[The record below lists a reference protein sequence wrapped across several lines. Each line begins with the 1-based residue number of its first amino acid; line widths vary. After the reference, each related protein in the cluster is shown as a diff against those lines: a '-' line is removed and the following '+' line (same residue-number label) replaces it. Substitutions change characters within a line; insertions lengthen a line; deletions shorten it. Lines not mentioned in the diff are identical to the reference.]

1 MYTAAIG
8 HHRSPV
14 SHRHYATAALEA
26 SLLARVHRAK
36 TARVID
42 GRGHV
47 TRVAALSRVP
57 AGRRSA
63 HRNPDWGTVSE
74 VQLRD
79 AMLSLDAGAWREFHK
94 RYDALIAGAAS
105 KVVSKGRNASDA
117 VAEIKGN
124 VYASLLANDLHKLRA
139 WDAARGQ
146 RLGSFIYMVSGNA
159 AWDYVRGSKY
169 QRRSTSIDTQV
180 GYDTDPLTLEFADA
194 TPDAFVR
201 TASRAELAKVMSVLN
216 EDERAIVRLSLI
228 EGLPSKVVAEQL
240 GIKPGTVDIKVHRIR
255 AKLAEAMA
263 G

>member
-1 MYTAAIG
+1 MFTAAIG
-8 HHRSPV
+8 RHVSPV
-14 SHRHYATAALEA
+14 SHRHYANAALEA

-42 GRGHV
+42 GHGHV

-79 AMLSLDAGAWREFHK
+79 AMLTLDAGAWREFHK
-94 RYDALIAGAAS
+94 RYDALIAAAAS
-105 KVVSKGRNASDA
+105 KVVTKGRNASDA

-146 RLGSFIYMVSGNA
+146 KLGSFIHMVAGNA
-159 AWDYVRGSKY
+159 AWDYVRAGK
-169 QRRSTSIDTQV
+169 RRRTSSMDTPMGDDDDAGV
-180 GYDTDPLTLEFADA
+180 REFADVS
-194 TPDAFVR
+194 PDAFMR
-201 TASRAELAKVMSVLN
+201 TASRAELAKVMGVLN

-255 AKLAEAMA
+255 AKLADVMA

>member
-79 AMLSLDAGAWREFHK
+79 AMLTLDAGAWREFHK
-94 RYDALIAGAAS
+94 RYDALIAGAAG

-146 RLGSFIYMVSGNA
+146 KLGSFIHMVAGNA
-159 AWDYVRGSKY
+159 AWDYVRAGK
-169 QRRSTSIDTQV
+169 RRRTSSMDTPMGDDDDAGV
-180 GYDTDPLTLEFADA
+180 REFADVS
-194 TPDAFVR
+194 PDAFMR
-201 TASRAELAKVMSVLN
+201 TASRAELAKVMGVLN

-255 AKLAEAMA
+255 AKLADVMA

>member
-42 GRGHV
+42 GHGHV

-79 AMLSLDAGAWREFHK
+79 AMLTLDAGAWREFHK
-94 RYDALIAGAAS
+94 RYDKLIASGAV
-105 KVVSKGRNASDA
+105 KVVGRFRGSSDA
-117 VAEIKGN
+117 VDEVRGN
-124 VYASLLANDLHKLRA
+124 VYASLLANDMHKLRA
-139 WDAARGQ
+139 WDAARGLK
-146 RLGSFIYMVSGNA
+146 LGSYMHMLAGQS
-159 AWDYVRGSKY
+159 AWDYMRQVK
-169 QRRSTSIDTQV
+169 RRRTSSLAV
-180 GYDTDPLTLEFADA
+180 PEGEEFKGHDFSGDY
-194 TPDAFVR
+194 PDAFAV
-201 TASRAELAKVMSVLN
+201 TASRAQLAKVMGVLN

-255 AKLAEAMA
+255 AKLADVMA

>member
-8 HHRSPV
+8 RHVSHV
-14 SHRHYATAALEA
+14 SHRNYATAALEA

-42 GRGHV
+42 GHGHV

-79 AMLSLDAGAWREFHK
+79 AMLTLDAGAWREFHK
-94 RYDALIAGAAS
+94 RYDALIAAAAS
-105 KVVSKGRNASDA
+105 KVVTKGRNASDA

-146 RLGSFIYMVSGNA
+146 KLGSFIHMIAGNA
-159 AWDYVRGSKY
+159 AWDYVRAGK
-169 QRRSTSIDTQV
+169 RRRTSSMDT
-180 GYDTDPLTLEFADA
+180 PLGDDDDAGVREFADVS
-194 TPDAFVR
+194 PDAFMR
-201 TASRAELAKVMSVLN
+201 TASRAELAAVMSHLNDSEKELAVLRFV
-216 EDERAIVRLSLI
+216 EE
-228 EGLPSKVVAEQL
+228 LPSKEIAARV
-240 GIKPGTVDIKVHRIR
+240 GIAPGSVDVKILRIR